1 MEQEKNIKIYEGIL
15 LEVKEKVKKRKGV
28 IVDKKYFAR
37 FILNDGDLLNSDL
50 YEINIEVTKED
61 LEEFRFGDVFY
72 LLSCDKGKYSEE
84 ELLQAIEDYKAK
96 NA

>member
-28 IVDKKYFAR
+28 MDKKYFAR

-61 LEEFRFGDVFY
+61 LE
-72 LLSCDKGKYSEE
+72 
-84 ELLQAIEDYKAK
+84 
-96 NA
+96 